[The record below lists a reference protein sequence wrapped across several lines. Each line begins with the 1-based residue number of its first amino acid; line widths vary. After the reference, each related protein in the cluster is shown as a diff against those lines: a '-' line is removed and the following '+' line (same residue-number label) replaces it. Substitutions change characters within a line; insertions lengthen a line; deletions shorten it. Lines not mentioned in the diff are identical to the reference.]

1 MRSLLE
7 EQQRV
12 WHSDTA
18 TGIQAVNKALLLA
31 IVYSGVFDSRSASL
45 MLPPLLARVN
55 YGGVG
60 YLCLAETV
68 VSVLVA
74 VFFMYSSCGSH
85 RHAAARQ
92 RKVGGCGSHAV
103 GAGEVK
109 GVHLSMN
116 GRRAGEGIRWLYRI
130 ETNLSDDRSSI
141 DPNPRDPSPTPNHPH
156 VKSKLA
162 LYRHRYQ
169 PVPR

>member
-31 IVYSGVFDSRSASL
+31 IDYSGVFDSRSASL
-45 MLPPLLARVN
+45 MLPPLLAGVN

-60 YLCLAETV
+60 CLCVAETV

-74 VFFMYSSCGSH
+74 VFFM
-85 RHAAARQ
+85 RQ
-92 RKVGGCGSHAV
+92 TATRRLG
-103 GAGEVK
+103 
-109 GVHLSMN
+109 N
-116 GRRAGEGIRWLYRI
+116 GRSAVAGAMLLG
-130 ETNLSDDRSSI
+130 
-141 DPNPRDPSPTPNHPH
+141 P
-156 VKSKLA
+156 VKSKA
-162 LYRHRYQ
+162 ST
-169 PVPR
+169 